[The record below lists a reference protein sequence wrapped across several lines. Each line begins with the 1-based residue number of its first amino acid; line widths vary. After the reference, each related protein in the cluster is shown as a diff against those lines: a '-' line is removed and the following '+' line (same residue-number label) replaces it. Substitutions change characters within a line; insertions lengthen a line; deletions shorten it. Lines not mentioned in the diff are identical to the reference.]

1 MLEIQEYLI
10 REKRLWTP
18 LNRNRY
24 EHLLAALPDIKA
36 AEAFKA
42 EYDSEQL
49 PRFIEEA
56 NSQEDY

>member
-18 LNRNRY
+18 LRNRY

>member
-1 MLEIQEYLI
+1 MLEIQEYLS
-10 REKRLWTP
+10 REKRLWTRP
-18 LNRNRY
+18 NRNRY
-24 EHLLAALPDIKA
+24 DHLEAAIPDIKA

-42 EYDSEQL
+42 EYDREQL